1 MVDQLLIDAFEKVGK
16 DTGNETD
23 NGRAS
28 HLEEIII
35 EEYKTPI
42 TARSL
47 VRYLKKENN
56 PKLDIRN
63 ALAQYLG
70 FHNYEDYVSKN
81 SDSVDKPQKKVEI
94 KSRKDIKTK
103 FLWGVFAILIAGN
116 LTYIGFK
123 REEECMLWVEN
134 HYEKCECTGK
144 ALEFELNEME
154 LEKFRKVDVCDT
166 TTFIKKYDP
175 VIWYDKYN
183 GKIEFFTYYGRNPM
197 NGRTLKPITQTI
209 IDGHVRP
216 CDSIK

>member
-1 MVDQLLIDAFEKVGK
+1 MVDKLLLDAFEKVGK

-28 HLEEIII
+28 HLEQIII

-47 VRYLKKENN
+47 IRYLKKENN

-70 FHNYEDYVSKN
+70 FNNYEDYVSQN
-81 SDSVDKPQKKVEI
+81 SDSFGKPQGKLKI
-94 KSRKDIKTK
+94 KSRKGIKTK
-103 FLWGVFAILIAGN
+103 FLWGVFGTLIAGN
-116 LTYIGFK
+116 LAYIGFTS
-123 REEECMLWVEN
+123 EEECMLWVEN
-134 HYEKCECTGK
+134 HYEKCECTGQ
-144 ALEFELNEME
+144 ALEFALNETE
-154 LEKFRKVDVCDT
+154 LEKFRKVDVCDK
-166 TTFIKKYDP
+166 TTFFKEYDP

-209 IDGHVRP
+209 IDGHVKP
-216 CDSIK
+216 CYSIE